1 MLIIGAWN
9 YPVNL
14 LLNPVC
20 GAIAAGNCVIMKP
33 SELAPATATI
43 MEELVPKY
51 FDSDCIKVGIL
62 NHLLANQGWVDL
74 DFDRFTVC
82 PTQLGLVG
90 IWQKR
95 LSSWA
100 RWWNI
105 PNQSQPRF
113 ARRFATL
120 YD

>member
-33 SELAPATATI
+33 SEMAPATAKI

-51 FDSDCIKVGIL
+51 FDNDCIKVGISTEL
-62 NHLLANQGWVDL
+62 HQTQPMDDRNMSDL
-74 DFDRFTVC
+74 E
-82 PTQLGLVG
+82 
-90 IWQKR
+90 
-95 LSSWA
+95 
-100 RWWNI
+100 
-105 PNQSQPRF
+105 
-113 ARRFATL
+113 
-120 YD
+120 